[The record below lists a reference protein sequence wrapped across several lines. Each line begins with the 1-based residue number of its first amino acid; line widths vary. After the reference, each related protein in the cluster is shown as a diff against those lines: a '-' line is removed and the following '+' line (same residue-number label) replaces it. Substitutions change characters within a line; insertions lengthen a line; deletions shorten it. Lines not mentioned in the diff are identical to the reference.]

1 MQYVIEESFKD
12 DKSKSNAPKAF
23 IKGGTMDPAS
33 VYQKSISLCSNFLE
47 IIQR

>member
-23 IKGGTMDPAS
+23 IKGGTIDPTS
-33 VYQKSISLCSNFLE
+33 V
-47 IIQR
+47 